1 MTDAEGDV
9 ASDIVTRLRRWTH
22 DVHAVPASDL
32 MNQAAHA
39 IVELRRQLAALRDER
54 HRCRTLHLHL
64 SDEERCSI
72 EVACQDLRHA
82 EEVDILR
89 GLLDRTR

>member
-1 MTDAEGDV
+1 MTV
-9 ASDIVTRLRRWTH
+9 FSDIVTRLRHWTH

-32 MNQAAHA
+32 MDQAAHE
-39 IVELRRQLAALRDER
+39 IVELRRQVAVLREER
-54 HRCRTLHLHL
+54 HRCRTLHFHL
-64 SDEERCSI
+64 SDEERGSI

-89 GLLDRTR
+89 GLLERTK